1 MILRNGKHKI
11 QITAVFNV
19 ITLNNHLISSDYL
32 DINRS
37 SWPTDSFCKCLVWF
51 ATMCI
56 KNAAIYFFL
65 CFSIERVSHTR
76 IYEVL
81 HDVKFIDCQESCLK
95 ELHYSFYFCNHSDAL
110 EIRVCVW
117 VCVCGVSFFI
127 ICFLLCIITHWIKL
141 HTEMDTTLR
150 RSTAFWWRVIL
161 YIING

>member
-51 ATMCI
+51 VTMCI

-76 IYEVL
+76 IYEIL

-95 ELHYSFYFCNHSDAL
+95 ELHYSLYFCNHSDAL
-110 EIRVCVW
+110 EIRVGVCVGVGVGVCVW
-117 VCVCGVSFFI
+117 CV
-127 ICFLLCIITHWIKL
+127 FLHHLFSSLYYYTLNQITYW
-141 HTEMDTTLR
+141 
-150 RSTAFWWRVIL
+150 
-161 YIING
+161 NGYYP